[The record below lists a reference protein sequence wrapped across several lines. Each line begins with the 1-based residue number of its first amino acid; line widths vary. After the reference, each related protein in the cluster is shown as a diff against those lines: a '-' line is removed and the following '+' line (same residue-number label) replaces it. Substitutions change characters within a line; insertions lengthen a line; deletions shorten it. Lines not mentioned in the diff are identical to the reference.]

1 MDVGDMGKSEHGAG
15 HSRPATIGQGTA
27 HGSPPPYPAPGRRNL
42 AQKTYQWLLNR
53 LFAAQRPLTLG
64 VRAAAFDRAGRIFL
78 VRHTYVRGWY
88 MPGGGVE
95 VGETVYDALERELAE
110 EGNLA
115 MAEPPQLFAVYHNN
129 RSSRRDHV
137 VFFTCKNVSQSEIRR
152 PDLEIADSGFF
163 ALDALPEG
171 VTGATQRR
179 LAELSGDVPP
189 DSRW

>member
-1 MDVGDMGKSEHGAG
+1 MPSTSAISNQDRRG
-15 HSRPATIGQGTA
+15 PARKI
-27 HGSPPPYPAPGRRNL
+27 
-42 AQKTYQWLLNR
+42 YQWLLNR
-53 LFAAQRPLTLG
+53 LFALQRPLTLG

-88 MPGGGVE
+88 LPGGGVE

-115 MAEPPQLFAVYHNN
+115 MVERPELFAVYHNN

-137 VFFTCKNVSQSEIRR
+137 VLFVCRNVAQSEIRR
-152 PDLEIADSGFF
+152 PDMEIAESGFF

-171 VTGATQRR
+171 VTGATRRR
-179 LAELSGDVPP
+179 LAELAGTVRP